1 MLDGN
6 APEVTQ
12 TKRKGLR
19 FGRRRIME
27 IITIFFEVFSKIFV
41 IFSAESL
48 QAGCARRRKIYP
60 PQRLIIP

>member
-6 APEVTQ
+6 APEGPHTE
-12 TKRKGLR
+12 RKGLR
-19 FGRRRIME
+19 FGLRRIME
-27 IITIFFEVFSKIFV
+27 IITIFFEVLAKIFV
-41 IFSAESL
+41 IFSTESL